1 MTRTAT
7 FLLDV
12 LDQSC
17 VDWLQST
24 LNHLGRASVLAE
36 SDVECIQLGIY
47 QIQRSSGEV
56 SLARLCRPR
65 LFNLRDWRLAVTSKT
80 IMQQA
85 NQAKDLVQDTFKVAI
100 CLKSLISLMGSD
112 ASPSSHHEIHVLAL
126 GFNPTPQLHKILE
139 VEYLKEERGGGK

>member
-1 MTRTAT
+1 MTKTAT

-12 LDQSC
+12 LDRSC
-17 VDWLQST
+17 VDWVQST
-24 LNHLGRASVLAE
+24 LNHLGRAAVLAE

-47 QIQRSSGEV
+47 QIQRSSTGEV

-85 NQAKDLVQDTFKVAI
+85 QQATDLTRDTFKVAI
-100 CLKSLISLMGSD
+100 CLKSLISLMASD
-112 ASPSSHHEIHVLAL
+112 ALPSSHHEIHVLAL

-139 VEYLKEERGGGK
+139 VIAPLYV